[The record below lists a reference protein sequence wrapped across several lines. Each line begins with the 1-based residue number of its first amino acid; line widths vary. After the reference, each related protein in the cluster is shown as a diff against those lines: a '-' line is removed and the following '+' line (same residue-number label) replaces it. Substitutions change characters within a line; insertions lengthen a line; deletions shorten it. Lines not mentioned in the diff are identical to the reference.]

1 MNLRLVRRKNFK
13 QKKIIVRN
21 LFRDMLMVTLQNELR
36 GILELT
42 KEIKLRN
49 GLGHWHEEN
58 RVGSR
63 IPGENNRGNCI
74 IGTGLCFLLASLIG
88 DCKWGNS

>member
-1 MNLRLVRRKNFK
+1 MNLRLARRKNFK

-21 LFRDMLMVTLQNELR
+21 LFRDMLMVTLRNELR

-49 GLGHWHEEN
+49 G
-58 RVGSR
+58 
-63 IPGENNRGNCI
+63 
-74 IGTGLCFLLASLIG
+74 
-88 DCKWGNS
+88 